1 MPKQIA
7 SKDMYEVSDNIRNR
21 RKEIGMTQVQLASAA
36 QLGENTI
43 QRIESGQ
50 AQASIE
56 SFFRLAQALGVT
68 PNDLAPVAYGFSK
81 TDEQLK
87 GLLDQFQLLSEK
99 DKQYFI
105 KTATIF
111 MSGLL
116 IQSAT

>member
-1 MPKQIA
+1 MLRYGCNGRGNTAICKQLSNCLQHI
-7 SKDMYEVSDNIRNR
+7 Y
-21 RKEIGMTQVQLASAA
+21 
-36 QLGENTI
+36 
-43 QRIESGQ
+43 
-50 AQASIE
+50 IE